1 MSKSAQ
7 PTASPEL
14 IAVWL
19 DRYRGLNSLIQ
30 TRSRD
35 PSLWVWTVQ
44 HKILE
49 YLLHRYGPQISA
61 RDLMGV
67 SAELVKD
74 KPPSTTQASSA
85 RAASPEGET
94 EHPAPPRT
102 ASAFRSKLDRLSE
115 LNATRYAALA
125 EEDRKLDAK
134 EIAAATWPV
143 IPLPYQD
150 QGYFGLSDAILA
162 EQRTLMFGELE
173 AIAELIPED
182 HPLTEDEI
190 LAILSDNTG

>member
-19 DRYRGLNSLIQ
+19 HRYRGLNTLIQ
-30 TRSRD
+30 KRPQD
-35 PSLWVWTVQ
+35 PSLWVWTVRR
-44 HKILE
+44 KILE

-67 SAELVKD
+67 SADQPKD
-74 KPPSTTQASSA
+74 EPPSTTQASSA
-85 RAASPEGET
+85 PAASPKGEPG
-94 EHPAPPRT
+94 HPAPPRT
-102 ASAFRSKLDRLSE
+102 ASVFRSKLDRLSE

-125 EEDRKLDAK
+125 EEERKLDAK
-134 EIAAATWPV
+134 EIAAATRPV
-143 IPLPYQD
+143 IPLSYQEK
-150 QGYFGLSDAILA
+150 GYMGLSDAILA
-162 EQRTLMFGELE
+162 EQRTLMFGALE